1 MVNYELTQIGNSLY
15 GALGNVSFRY
25 FDLDLATSVTI
36 SGKHAILFIERKLN
50 ELIDYKTG
58 IKKDRIVLIDTDSV
72 VLDLED
78 LIKKVAP
85 PTASRKDKLDYIML
99 YGEKVINPY
108 IERSYSELG
117 DYMNAFAKKFK
128 MKRENVINSMV
139 SVAAKS
145 YVMEVYN
152 SEGVQFTLE
161 KPKMKIMGLQ
171 LVKSSTPV
179 VIQNALRNILPIM
192 LHGTESELQDYVT
205 NFEKSFGN
213 FTIEEIAFPRGV
225 NNITQ
230 YEKSYW
236 AKQLKNCKDPDERAV
251 IMDKMD
257 TKSPLYVKKT
267 PIHVKSSLLYN
278 DLITKYGLEK
288 ERKKVVDGD
297 KIKFV
302 YLKTPNA
309 TKEESIAFQDSFP
322 KEFKLNEYVDY
333 NTMFEKSFLKVV
345 ETMIEPLGWKPR
357 KETFMDDFFSW
368 D

>member
-1 MVNYELTQIGNSLY
+1 M
-15 GALGNVSFRY
+15 
-25 FDLDLATSVTI
+25 
-36 SGKHAILFIERKLN
+36 N

-58 IKKDRIVLIDTDSV
+58 IHKDRIVLIDTDSV

-85 PTASRKDKLDYIML
+85 PTATRKDKLDYIML

-152 SEGVQFTLE
+152 SEGVQYTLE

-179 VIQNALRNILPIM
+179 VIQNALRGILPIM

-205 NFEKSFGN
+205 EFEKKFGN
-213 FTIEEIAFPRGV
+213 FTIEEIAFPRGM
-225 NNITQ
+225 NNISM

-236 AKQLKNCKDPDERAV
+236 AKQLKVCKDPDERRN
-251 IMDKMD
+251 IEDKMD

-297 KIKFV
+297 KVKFI
-302 YLKTPNA
+302 YLKMPNP

-322 KEFKLNEYVDY
+322 KEFKLEEYIDY
-333 NTMFEKSFLKVV
+333 NTMFDKSFLKVV
-345 ETMIEPLGWKPR
+345 DTMIKPLGWKPKR
-357 KETFMDDFFSW
+357 ETFIDDFFSW